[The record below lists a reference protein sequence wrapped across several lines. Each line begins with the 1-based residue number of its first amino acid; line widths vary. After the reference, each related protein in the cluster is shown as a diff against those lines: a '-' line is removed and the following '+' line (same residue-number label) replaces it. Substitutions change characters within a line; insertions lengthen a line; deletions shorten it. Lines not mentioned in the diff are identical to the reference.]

1 MPAPRALPR
10 ERAGPNFARVGHF
23 LFPGRPGRPALDTGM
38 PRSLPPAAVLLAAL
52 LAACSPAPP
61 PAAAPPPPA
70 SLVDDVEA
78 ARAYLEGERERVRD
92 AGGAPSQRLRDMTR
106 LGMWDEA
113 ESLLDRTRAADAD
126 FQTARA
132 ELRMEQHRYPEA
144 KALVDAVLA
153 AQPSHRRAL
162 LARARLQVQAWRLDD
177 ADSTAHSLLQR
188 DARDEA
194 ATLLLGRIRM
204 LRKEYAEALR
214 LARQVQEWNPSNGDA
229 YLLEADTRF
238 WQEDPSG
245 AEAPLVRAL
254 SLDPFDP
261 DARFSYGYAIWR
273 RVDATQLGAMAAQ
286 WNLALEVDPLHYVTH
301 WHFGNGHTNLT
312 YADYVTPSDSTVR
325 ERLAAADS
333 LIAADR
339 IPEAVEAARE
349 VGREFPGSVLPP
361 MLRASA
367 FYMAWDQDRAM
378 RLDSAE
384 AIFRGVLREKP
395 NYGPAHN
402 GLAAVIKQ
410 RQVEVLADF
419 DSLQAVIAAVPTPPD
434 AALAFVFPDL
444 AYYPGVRVERMVR
457 QELGPSAAY
466 LPLIERQGR
475 RYRIPPLHVDLAR
488 AMGSSYFRTATTFD
502 NRQWMDI
509 RGVGSGAAAIEYVE
523 RGAFQERNV
532 LLHEYVHLFHGI
544 VFTDAESRRVREL
557 YHAAMREGRALDYYA
572 ANNESEFLA
581 QAYPAFLSPVK
592 VHPLNHKSMNTR
604 DDLRAKDPATF
615 AFVDSLVEKQR
626 AFLGGDPFAF
636 RSNWAQV
643 FVNLSEEARR
653 EAGVEPAERERV
665 AVALLDTAMVWDAA
679 YLPAL
684 LSRAA
689 LARDA
694 GRFDEAGSWLDRA
707 EALDPRYAP
716 VYAARADLVGARE
729 APQALERRADLLRQ
743 ALGLETDLAIRA
755 ELNEALRGLYLSY
768 ARLPEAIA
776 VAEEYAADAPTVS
789 TYLRDRRDEAAAF
802 ARELRASAGYAG
814 ETLDFFRALV
824 GQKPQNY
831 PLRAQ
836 FADALVAA
844 GRLDEAAATL
854 EEAQRILQAAGSA
867 SAAFAGR
874 LAEIRLQQGDTA
886 AARAALEPVLEG
898 GERGDL
904 RVVRT
909 LIATGQ
915 STEGNRRL
923 GESPEPATAFD
934 RAELAFTRAWIS
946 AWRGDPAEAERLYG
960 EALLANPY
968 HRAARVRLA
977 GLLRAA
983 GREEEA
989 LRLIAAGDALPLP
1002 LGPDFRRE
1010 LEAGPG
1016 GA

>member
-1 MPAPRALPR
+1 MTRGTAL
-10 ERAGPNFARVGHF
+10 
-23 LFPGRPGRPALDTGM
+23 
-38 PRSLPPAAVLLAAL
+38 RSAL
-52 LAACSPAPP
+52 LASLLTACVSAPSRPAPP
-61 PAAAPPPPA
+61 PAPPPA
-70 SLVDDVEA
+70 PGSLVDDLTEA
-78 ARAYLEGERERVRD
+78 RRYLEAERGRVREG
-92 AGGAPSQRLRDMTR
+92 GGAPAQRLRRMTE

-113 ESLLDRTRAADAD
+113 ESLLSRGRSGDAD
-126 FQTARA
+126 FRTAAA
-132 ELRMEQHRYPEA
+132 ELRMEQHRYGEA
-144 KALVDAVLA
+144 RMLVDAVLA
-153 AQPSHRRAL
+153 AQPSHRGAL

-177 ADSTAHSLLQR
+177 ADATARALLR
-188 DARDEA
+188 RNLRDEA
-194 ATLLLGRIRM
+194 ATLLLGRIRL
-204 LRKEYAEALR
+204 LRKEYGEALR
-214 LARQVQEWNPSNGDA
+214 LARQVQEWNPGDPGA

-238 WQEDPSG
+238 WEEDPAG

-254 SLDPFDP
+254 SLAPFDP

-273 RVDATQLGAMAAQ
+273 RVDATQLDAMAAQ

-312 YADYVTPSDSTVR
+312 YADYAEPSDSLVR

-333 LIAADR
+333 LISIER
-339 IPEAVEAARE
+339 IPEAIEAARE
-349 VGREFPGSVLPP
+349 VGREFPGSILPP

-367 FYMAWDQDRAM
+367 FYMSWDQDRAV

-384 AIFRGVLREKP
+384 AIFRGILRGKP

-419 DSLQAVIAAVPTPPD
+419 DSLQAVIAATPTPSNP
-434 AALAFVFPDL
+434 ALRFVFPDL
-444 AYYPGVRVERMVR
+444 EYYPGDRVEKMVR

-475 RYRIPPLHVDLAR
+475 RYRIPPLHRDLAR

-544 VFTDAESRRVREL
+544 VFTDAEGRRVRQL
-557 YHAAMREGRALDYYA
+557 YHDAMREGRALDYYA
-572 ANNESEFLA
+572 SNNESEFLA

-604 DDLRAKDPATF
+604 EDLLRKDPATY
-615 AFVDSLVEKQR
+615 AFVDSLIARQR
-626 AFLGGDPFAF
+626 TFLGGDPYAL

-643 FVNLSEEARR
+643 YVNLSEQARR
-653 EAGVEPAERERV
+653 DSGIEPAERERV
-665 AVALLDTAMVWDAA
+665 AVALLDTAMVWDAG
-679 YLPAL
+679 YLPTL
-684 LSRAA
+684 LSQAA

-694 GRFDEAGSWLDRA
+694 GRFDEAGFWLDRA

-716 VYAARADLVGARE
+716 VYAARAELVGARARAVAGE
-729 APQALERRADLLRQ
+729 EPQALERRAALLRQ
-743 ALGLETDLAIRA
+743 ALQLESDLAIRA
-755 ELNEALRGLYLSY
+755 ELNEALRELHLGYGRV
-768 ARLPEAIA
+768 AEAVA
-776 VAEEYAADAPTVS
+776 VAEEYAAGAPTVS

-802 ARELRASAGYAG
+802 AHELRASVGYASQ
-814 ETLDFFRALV
+814 TLDFFRALV

-831 PLRAQ
+831 PLREQ

-844 GRLDEAAATL
+844 GRRDEAAATL
-854 EEAQRILQAAGSA
+854 EEAQRILLAAGSA
-867 SAAFAGR
+867 SPGFASR
-874 LAEIRLQQGDTA
+874 LAEIRLLQGDTA
-886 AARAALEPVLEG
+886 AARAALQPVLG
-898 GERGDL
+898 GEIRAEPGDL
-904 RVVRT
+904 RLVRA
-909 LIATGQ
+909 LIAVGQ
-915 STEGNRRL
+915 ATEGNRWL
-923 GESPEPATAFD
+923 DGQPEPATAFD

-946 AWRGDPAEAERLYG
+946 EWRGDPETAERLYG
-960 EALLANPY
+960 DALVANPY
-968 HRAARVRLA
+968 HRAARVGLA
-977 GLLRAA
+977 GLLRAE

-989 LRLIAAGDALPLP
+989 VRLIAAGAALPLP

-1016 GA
+1016 GR